1 MTQSLSCIK
10 AANSH
15 NFKRIYVNI
24 MNLGNNIKLDIL
36 KLVFCLKK
44 EFLDHVTCYNSF
56 LTRRGK

>member
-1 MTQSLSCIK
+1 MHETNSLIFF
-10 AANSH
+10 
-15 NFKRIYVNI
+15 NFNRIYVNI